1 MTTYNKK
8 RIVAALLLLFIL
20 LAVVNYYLGLGI
32 FPRFAKLIMLLGV
45 LVILIFALRFAPT
58 REEFEEHRRRRRSG

>member
-8 RIVAALLLLFIL
+8 RIVAALLLIFIVFST
-20 LAVVNYYLGLGI
+20 ANYYLDLGI

-45 LVILIFALRFAPT
+45 LMILIFAFRFAPT
-58 REEFEEHRRRRRSG
+58 REESEEHRRRRGAV